1 MWFSES
7 PQGRGL
13 GVHRRHILSI
23 IKLAALWGL
32 TGCGFA
38 PRQAPSLAFRSIAL
52 NGFAPHS
59 EIAAQLRVMFS
70 GTPATRLID
79 DVTAAEVILDALL
92 DSPERARGT
101 ITPAGQVRS
110 INLLYRFKFRLR
122 NAAGRELVPVTELA
136 STRSMSY
143 NESQAL
149 GKEKEEADIF
159 RSMQHD
165 LADQIMRRLAA
176 IRSH

>member
-1 MWFSES
+1 M
-7 PQGRGL
+7 R
-13 GVHRRHILSI
+13 RRHILSMMG
-23 IKLAALWGL
+23 LVALSGGL
-32 TGCGFA
+32 PGCGFA
-38 PRQAPSLAFRSIAL
+38 PRQAPRMAFRSIAF
-52 NGFAPHS
+52 NGFAPRS
-59 EIAAQLRVMFS
+59 EIAAQLKMMFNNS
-70 GTPATRLID
+70 PATHL
-79 DVTAAEVILDALL
+79 TENLTEAEVILDVLL

-122 NAAGRELVPVTELA
+122 NAAGRELWPAIELVSA
-136 STRSMSY
+136 RSMSY

-176 IRSH
+176 LQPL